1 LFIFVGPIS
10 SAMFKPL
17 TTLLLVAALGTGCAS
32 MLNKGKQSFTLDSE
46 PSNAT
51 VRVNG
56 MEQGHTPFSYTYDPV
71 DGDEVSFELDLT
83 GYETGSFSMRPSRSN
98 GVLFADAMLL
108 NIPYIVD
115 RNDPALYTLPI
126 GDHTLQLF
134 KKTPLD
140 MPRQMVPI
148 TTVDVEVMKNAR
160 LGTFDGQALR
170 LDNASM
176 FRDLLNGD
184 QLTYSISG
192 GLKDTWMDARSVRS
206 GTTKGDE
213 AIQRAK
219 LMMRPTVRSVDAT
232 LKGDKRRCSGP
243 VVLEMDWDFFSGA
256 ENTTPVFTRSTRT
269 TFHAMATPNSQVLSD
284 AIRQASRL
292 LTEDLTLA
300 DDIAANYGA
309 GLLATKGE
317 LLSIKAPAA
326 IPFTGRKDM
335 LAALVKAVVTIST
348 EDGHGSG
355 FLISNDGYLL
365 TNEHVVGNES
375 LVKVKFEQGFTLD
388 AQVVKVNKDFDLALL
403 KVPATDLPALTI
415 GSDEGLML
423 GEEIFAIGTP
433 LDANLGQSV
442 SRGVLSGKRE
452 IEGRTYIQTDV
463 SINPGNSGGPLLD
476 ETGAVVGVA
485 TMKISGRGLEGLG
498 FGVPISVALEMLNI
512 ELAP

>member
-1 LFIFVGPIS
+1 MS
-10 SAMFKPL
+10 KPL
-17 TTLLLVAALGTGCAS
+17 TALLLLALLGTGCAS

-46 PSNAT
+46 PSGAT

-56 MEQGHTPFSYTYDPV
+56 HEHGTTPLSYTYDKV
-71 DGDEVSFELDLT
+71 DGDEVSFEVSLT
-83 GYETGSFSMRPSRSN
+83 GYETGTFSIRPAKSN

-108 NIPYIVD
+108 NIPYIAD
-115 RNDPALYTLPI
+115 KNNTALYVLPI
-126 GDHTLQLF
+126 REHTLQLF

-140 MPRQMVPI
+140 ISRQMVPI
-148 TTVDVEVMKNAR
+148 STVEVKVMKNAR
-160 LGTFDGQALR
+160 LGTFDGQPMR
-170 LDNASM
+170 LESNSM

-184 QLTYSISG
+184 QLLYSVSN
-192 GLKDTWMDARSVRS
+192 GLKNTWMDSRTVRM

-219 LMMRPTVRSVDAT
+219 LLMRPTIKTVDAT

-243 VVLEMDWDFFSGA
+243 VVLEMDWEFFNGT
-256 ENTTPVFTRSTRT
+256 EYTTPVFTRSTRT
-269 TFHAMATPNSQVLSD
+269 TYHAMGTPNSQVLDD
-284 AIRQASRL
+284 AVSQAARL
-292 LTEDLTLA
+292 LAEDLTLA

-317 LLSIKAPAA
+317 LLSVKAPTT

-348 EDGHGSG
+348 EEGHGSG

-365 TNEHVVGNES
+365 TNEHVVGDES

-388 AQVVKVNKDFDLALL
+388 AQVVKLNKDFDLALL

-433 LDANLGQSV
+433 VDANLGQS
-442 SRGVLSGKRE
+442 
-452 IEGRTYIQTDV
+452 
-463 SINPGNSGGPLLD
+463 
-476 ETGAVVGVA
+476 
-485 TMKISGRGLEGLG
+485 
-498 FGVPISVALEMLNI
+498 
-512 ELAP
+512 